1 MRGLGAQCGPQG
13 FRNGAGP
20 RGARQQASWTP
31 LKAAF
36 SRLRRGGATG
46 SRSGLGVEDAEAC
59 PNPKARL
66 TLARGELEASLNAS
80 AGSVGARG
88 HACRFGFGL
97 RGSGLDTDG
106 SGLDTDGSG
115 LDTDSLGQLGPA
127 WTSMG

>member
-1 MRGLGAQCGPQG
+1 M
-13 FRNGAGP
+13 
-20 RGARQQASWTP
+20 
-31 LKAAF
+31 KAVF
-36 SRLRRGGATG
+36 SRARHGGAKG
-46 SRSGLGVEDAEAC
+46 FRSGLGVQDAEAC

-66 TLARGELEASLNAS
+66 TLAWGHFETSLKAS
-80 AGSVGARG
+80 ASSVGARG

-127 WTSMG
+127 RTSMG

>member
-1 MRGLGAQCGPQG
+1 M
-13 FRNGAGP
+13 
-20 RGARQQASWTP
+20 
-31 LKAAF
+31 F
-36 SRLRRGGATG
+36 SRARHGGAKG
-46 SRSGLGVEDAEAC
+46 FRSGLGVEDAEAC

-115 LDTDSLGQLGPA
+115 LHTDGSGLDTDSLGQPGPA
-127 WTSMG
+127 WTNMGQLGSACASLD